1 MKYNPSVIEKKW
13 QQKWIEKNIF
23 KAEIDYKKP
32 KYYVLEMFPYPSGAI
47 HMGHVRNYTL
57 GDLVA
62 RYKKAKGFNVLHPMG
77 WDAFGLPA
85 ENAAIENKTHPAKWT
100 YSNIESMKIQLKK
113 MGLSYDWSRELATCD
128 PNYFKFEQKMFI
140 DFFNAGIAYKK
151 ETWVNWDPIENTVLA
166 NEQVVDGCGWRS
178 GAPVEKKKMKG
189 WFLKISNFASELL
202 NDTDKLKL
210 WPDRVKTMQKNWIG
224 KSVGAT
230 VKFKISDVDKNINIF
245 TTRPD
250 TLFGATFVAIS
261 PQHPLAIEIAQK
273 DSETK
278 KFINFCEKQST
289 SEIEIE
295 KGEKFGHKINLTTD
309 HPFIN
314 RKKLPIYIANFVL
327 MDYGTGAVFGCPAHD
342 QRDFDFANKYNIDII
357 PVLKDDNSLNDNLNL
372 PYTGDGILINS
383 GFLNGLDSSEAI
395 QSSIKKLQQL
405 NLGEKT
411 ITYRIRDWG
420 VSRQRYWGCPIP
432 IIFCSNCG
440 EVPVPLE
447 HLPITL
453 PEDISFNSNGNSLEN
468 HPTWKHTNC
477 PKCNDKAI
485 RETDTFDTFFESSW
499 YFARFTDLN
508 PNQAFT
514 KEAIDYWL
522 PVDQYIGGI
531 EHAVMHLLY
540 SRFFMRALKS
550 VNTISIKE
558 PFTALE
564 TQGMVCHQTFK
575 DNNDKW
581 LFPNEVTKENN
592 EFFHI
597 NTREKVIV
605 GRTEKMSKSKK
616 NVVDPE
622 NIINNYGA
630 DTARLFML
638 SDSPPNRDMEWTD
651 SGIDGSWRF
660 LNKLW
665 RFVKGVNYNLDVIE
679 IPKTLSDHNLVLLRL
694 LNITIQDV
702 TDSIE
707 NFHFNNAIA
716 SIRSLFNS
724 VVSYKIV
731 DGNDAFIVLYVIKN
745 LLILINPM
753 VPHISEELWESL
765 KADGLICN
773 ADWPKINNVYLQKE
787 SIKIPI
793 QINGKIRALINVP
806 MDTSKQDLEFL
817 ALKEKNIKKFLNGKP
832 KKVIIIS
839 NRIVN
844 FVI

>member
-13 QQKWIEKNIF
+13 QKKWTEKNIF
-23 KAEIDYKKP
+23 KAEIDYNKP

-100 YSNIESMKIQLKK
+100 YSNIETMKIQLKK

-151 ETWVNWDPIENTVLA
+151 ETWVNWDPVENTVLA

-178 GAPVEKKKMKG
+178 GVPVEKKKMKG
-189 WFLKISNFASELL
+189 WFLKISDFASELL

-224 KSVGAT
+224 KSEGAT
-230 VKFKISDVDKNINIF
+230 INFNISSLNKNINIF

-250 TLFGATFVAIS
+250 TIFGATFLAIS
-261 PQHPLAIEIAQK
+261 PQHPLAIEISQK
-273 DSETK
+273 DADTK

-295 KGEKFGHKINLTTD
+295 KGEKFGFRIDLTSD
-309 HPFIN
+309 HPFIIG
-314 RKKLPIYIANFVL
+314 KKLPIYIANFVL
-327 MDYGTGAVFGCPAHD
+327 MDYGTGAIFGCPAHD

-357 PVLKDDNSLNDNLNL
+357 PVLKDDNNLNSNQNL
-372 PYTGDGILINS
+372 PYTGDGVHINS
-383 GFLNGLDSSEAI
+383 DFLNGLNSSEAI
-395 QSSIKKLQQL
+395 KASIKKLKKL
-405 NLGEKT
+405 KVGEKT

-440 EVPVPLE
+440 EVPVPE
-447 HLPITL
+447 EELPIIL
-453 PEDISFNSNGNSLEN
+453 PEDISFNSSGNPLEN
-468 HPTWKHTNC
+468 HPNWKHTNC
-477 PKCNDKAI
+477 PKCNNKAT

-508 PNQAFT
+508 PTQAFT
-514 KEAIDYWL
+514 QEAIDYWL

-540 SRFFMRALKS
+540 SRFFMRALKA
-550 VNTISIKE
+550 VKTINIKE

-581 LFPNEVTKENN
+581 LFPNEIIKEND
-592 EFFHI
+592 EFFHVD
-597 NTREKVIV
+597 THEKVIV

-616 NVVDPE
+616 NVVDPQH
-622 NIINNYGA
+622 IIDNYGA
-630 DTARLFML
+630 DTARFFML

-665 RFVKGVNYNLDVIE
+665 RFVKSIDYKNDISE
-679 IPKTLSDHNLVLLRL
+679 IPTNLSDHNQSLLRV
-694 LNITIQDV
+694 LNVTIQDV

-724 VVSYKIV
+724 VVSYKTI
-731 DGNDAFIVLYVIKN
+731 DQNDAFIVLYVIKN

-753 VPHISEELWESL
+753 VPHIAEELWETL
-765 KADGLICN
+765 EADGMICN
-773 ADWPKINNVYLQKE
+773 ANWPKVNNNYLQKNNIE
-787 SIKIPI
+787 IPI
-793 QINGKIRALINVP
+793 QINGKMRALINVP
-806 MDTSKQDLEFL
+806 IGTNKQDLELL
-817 ALKEKNIKKFLNGKP
+817 ALKEKNIKKFLNGQP
-832 KKVIIIS
+832 KKVIIIPD
-839 NRIVN
+839 RIVN